1 MENEIKIE
9 QKLGIHNRWDIEVI
23 DSRTGEVKQTARGYN
38 VICNRWWNLIFSSAT
53 SNYSSLRTRYIS
65 FGSGNGTPD
74 VTDTALFH
82 YEGKKEV
89 GGASYNSTDNVDAAF
104 ARLSIQLGTGEYNGI
119 TISEVGFMGGYS
131 GSVLT
136 THAVLKDMN
145 GNPISVTKTEYDIIN
160 IYGTVYV
167 HWDLDEYFETG
178 ICINL
183 AQIYTSDGYGG
194 SKSNPLLSYATGGR
208 HLRRYSYDEWGW
220 MESNI
225 LDFMILYQSG
235 WKCLKT
241 LDNSG
246 RESWPD
252 PRMSSSNVTSSFD
265 AQNRTATYSMKF
277 DVRYMNMARGI
288 GCLALCSDKQS
299 NRDPYNS
306 DRCDGIMELYCRRE
320 YTNPWWPGSQIT
332 GEVVGTGDGTTKK
345 FKTVYDFPYNA
356 TVKVNGVAVSNVT
369 VKEMPSLASSSG
381 DWKNYMMGVDTLR
394 SSDGHIYPKSAIN
407 MTYNDNLLSPSMV
420 ENYAIYNPF
429 YNEVGVKQFKSYY
442 SENTNYGY
450 EKIFASNDLVNWTLI
465 KDTNVT
471 SNPFN
476 VPSEYQNYKYWKCEH
491 VGGTSSGYRYYTITS
506 WMMNPLVM
514 FNMIYNVI

>member
-38 VICNRWWNLIFSSAT
+38 VICNGWWNLIFSSAT

-89 GGASYNSTDNVDAAF
+89 GGASYNSTDNVDATF

-183 AQIYTSDGYGG
+183 AQIYTSNPYGN
-194 SKSNPLLSYATGGR
+194 KSNPLLSFATGGR
-208 HLRRYSYDEWGW
+208 NLRRALYNDEWGW
-220 MESNI
+220 ITSNV
-225 LDFMILYQSG
+225 LDFMISYQSG

-252 PRMSSSNVTSSFD
+252 PRMSSLNVTSSFD

-277 DVRYMNMARGI
+277 DVGYMNMARGI
-288 GCLALCSDKQS
+288 GCLALCGDKQS

-306 DRCDGIMELYCRRE
+306 DRCDGIMELYCRRG

-369 VKEMPSLASSSG
+369 LKEMPSLASSSG

-407 MTYNDNLLSPSMV
+407 MTYTDNLLSPSM
-420 ENYAIYNPF
+420 
-429 YNEVGVKQFKSYY
+429 
-442 SENTNYGY
+442 
-450 EKIFASNDLVNWTLI
+450 DMRLV
-465 KDTNVT
+465 
-471 SNPFN
+471 
-476 VPSEYQNYKYWKCEH
+476 CAA
-491 VGGTSSGYRYYTITS
+491 
-506 WMMNPLVM
+506 
-514 FNMIYNVI
+514 